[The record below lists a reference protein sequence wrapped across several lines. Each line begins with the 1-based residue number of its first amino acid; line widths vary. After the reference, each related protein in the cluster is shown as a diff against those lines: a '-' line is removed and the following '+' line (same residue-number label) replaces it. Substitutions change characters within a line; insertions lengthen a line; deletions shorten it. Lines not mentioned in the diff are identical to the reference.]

1 MESDEEEER
10 RRRSNTVP
18 FVKTRSV
25 RLRLT
30 KELNFSEEE
39 VNRMTPEEAMM
50 RIREVEETDKNEKK
64 KKDGKGALTIDRK
77 TLKKYAS
84 VADSLVHAHVDETQ
98 MFPSWKEE
106 HSLLLRTLESC
117 EKIRNSESDKQKIR
131 SGFRYSLAR
140 GFNHAVSFEF
150 VQDRISKSER
160 RREGRF
166 SSDDGT
172 NINFIHSHGCFERIC
187 YLCPRVDV

>member
-1 MESDEEEER
+1 
-10 RRRSNTVP
+10 
-18 FVKTRSV
+18 
-25 RLRLT
+25 
-30 KELNFSEEE
+30 
-39 VNRMTPEEAMM
+39 MTPEEAMM

-131 SGFRYSLAR
+131 SVFDIRWYADLTTR
-140 GFNHAVSFEF
+140 FHLNSFKIEYPK
-150 VQDRISKSER
+150 VNAAADRVLKPSIL
-160 RREGRF
+160 
-166 SSDDGT
+166 
-172 NINFIHSHGCFERIC
+172 N
-187 YLCPRVDV
+187 